1 MKIYITH
8 GETESIENS
17 VYKDDGR
24 LNTESIEDIQN
35 LARYFCIQYGIP
47 SQIKCSPYI
56 KTKQTALIMNDILP
70 SPLDFIYIDTRLS
83 DYREAIKQIE
93 TRQEI
98 EGIQQ
103 IEQIETEE
111 QIQEIEQ
118 IEKDLCFFTSIYNI
132 PKKETV
138 NQFENRII
146 NHQRKNKEKD
156 KIIWYITH
164 TSVLKKLTLDDT
176 CNVNYI
182 IIVMIVNNFCINIFS
197 TFI

>member
-17 VYKDDGR
+17 VFKDDGR
-24 LNTESIEDIQN
+24 LNTESIEVIQN

-56 KTKQTALIMNDILP
+56 KTKHTALIMNDILP
-70 SPLDFIYIDTRLS
+70 SPLDFIDIDTRLS
-83 DYREAIKQIE
+83 DYRE
-93 TRQEI
+93 
-98 EGIQQ
+98 GIQQ
-103 IEQIETEE
+103 IEQE
-111 QIQEIEQ
+111 IQEIEIQ
-118 IEKDLCFFTSIYNI
+118 EIQKEIENTEQIETIQEIENIEKDLCFFTSIYNI

-164 TSVLKKLTLDDT
+164 TSVIKKLTSDDT

-182 IIVMIVNNFCINIFS
+182 IL
-197 TFI
+197 